1 MVCNLQ
7 KFTSFFM
14 LLSFGTMSMPIQK
27 LMADDHVVTT
37 ADLHKAVVTAVEA
50 RQDNLAKVQKFFT
63 TEPAKKALKN
73 AKVDLVQSEKAIPH
87 LSDQELARLA
97 NQTEKIQKDFA
108 AGALTNEQITYII
121 IALATAVII
130 LVLVVA

>member
-1 MVCNLQ
+1 
-7 KFTSFFM
+7 M
-14 LLSFGTMSMPIQK
+14 LLGFGTMPVQK
-27 LMADDHVVTT
+27 LVAEDHLVKT
-37 ADLHKAVVTAVEA
+37 ADLHRAIVTAAEA
-50 RQDNLAKVQKFFT
+50 RQDNQAKVQRFFS
-63 TEPAKKALKN
+63 TEPAKKALRN
-73 AKVDLVQSEKAIPH
+73 AKVDLVQIEKAIPH